1 MPSIYLIRHGQASFG
16 AADYDVL
23 SPMGTQQSKVLGE
36 ELSRRSVRV
45 DQVWSGTLSRQRA
58 TAAACLSVAGLDLPC
73 QEDPRWN
80 EYDLDALLDRYLPE
94 LNIDPAT
101 AAASPREFQKLLER
115 AMILWSAGDEA
126 VGAAG
131 TWRAW
136 CDAPCAALGEV
147 FDRLGRGGTA
157 LVFTS
162 GGVISA
168 ICASLLGLAPEGFL
182 AVNRTMVNAGLTKV
196 VQGPLG
202 TSLVSLNEHAHFEG
216 PNRELL
222 SYR

>member
-1 MPSIYLIRHGQASFG
+1 MPTIYLIRHGQASFG
-16 AADYDVL
+16 TANYDVL
-23 SPMGTQQSKVLGE
+23 SEVGEQQSKVLGE
-36 ELSRRSVRV
+36 ELARRGVRAT
-45 DQVWSGTLSRQRA
+45 QVWSGALSRQRA
-58 TAAACLSVAGLDLPC
+58 TAAACLPVAGIDVPC
-73 QEDPRWN
+73 REDPRWN
-80 EYDLDALLDRYLPE
+80 EYHIDALLERYLPE
-94 LNIDPAT
+94 LDIDPAV

-115 AMILWSAGDEA
+115 AILAWSAGDES
-126 VGAAG
+126 VGLAG
-131 TWRAW
+131 TWRAF
-136 CDAPCAALGEV
+136 CDAPCQALGEV
-147 FDRLGRGGTA
+147 FESLGRGGSA

-182 AVNRTMVNAGLTKV
+182 AINRTMVNASMTKV
-196 VQGPLG
+196 VRGPLG

>member
-1 MPSIYLIRHGQASFG
+1 MPTIYLIRHGQASFG

-23 SPMGTQQSKVLGE
+23 SEVGEQQSKVVGE
-36 ELSRRSVRV
+36 ELARRGVRA
-45 DQVWSGTLSRQRA
+45 DQAWSGTLSRQRA
-58 TAAACLSVAGLDLPC
+58 TAAACLPVAGIDAPC
-73 QEDPRWN
+73 REDPRWN
-80 EYDLDALLDRYLPE
+80 EYDLDALLLGYLPE
-94 LNIDPAT
+94 LDIDPAT
-101 AAASPREFQKLLER
+101 AAASPKEFQKLLER
-115 AMILWSAGDEA
+115 AMIAWSESGEP

-131 TWRAW
+131 TWRAF
-136 CDAPCAALGEV
+136 CDAPCQALAEV
-147 FDRLGRGGTA
+147 FDNLGRGGTG

-168 ICASLLGLAPEGFL
+168 ICASLLGLAAEGFL
-182 AVNRTMVNAGLTKV
+182 AVNRTMVNASLTKV
-196 VQGPLG
+196 VRGSLG

>member
-1 MPSIYLIRHGQASFG
+1 MPTVYLIRHGQASFG
-16 AADYDVL
+16 TANYDVL
-23 SPMGTQQSKVLGE
+23 SEVGEQQSKVLGE
-36 ELSRRSVRV
+36 ELARRDVRV

-58 TAAACLSVAGLDLPC
+58 TAAACLPDVEC
-73 QEDPRWN
+73 REDPRWN
-80 EYDLDALLDRYLPE
+80 EYDLDALLERYLPE
-94 LNIDPAT
+94 LDIDPAT

-115 AMILWSAGDEA
+115 AMLAWSAGDES
-126 VGAAG
+126 VGLAG
-131 TWRAW
+131 TWRAF
-136 CDAPCAALGEV
+136 CYTPCQALGEV
-147 FDRLGRGGTA
+147 FDGLGRGGSA

-182 AVNRTMVNAGLTKV
+182 AVNRTMVNASLTKV
-196 VQGPLG
+196 VRGPRG

>member
-1 MPSIYLIRHGQASFG
+1 MPTVYLIRHGQASFG

-23 SPMGTQQSKVLGE
+23 SPTGTQQSKVLGE
-36 ELSRRSVRV
+36 ELGRRGVRV

-58 TAAACLSVAGLDLPC
+58 TAAACLPVAGIDVEC
-73 QEDPRWN
+73 RQDPRWN
-80 EYDLDALLDRYLPE
+80 EYDLDALLLRYLPE
-94 LNIDPAT
+94 LELDPAT
-101 AAASPREFQKLLER
+101 AAASPREFQRMLER
-115 AMILWSAGDEA
+115 AMIAWSADEESAGIGSFGDF
-126 VGAAG
+126 
-131 TWRAW
+131 
-136 CDAPCAALGEV
+136 CSAPCRAMAELFEG
-147 FDRLGRGGTA
+147 LGRGGSA

-168 ICASLLGLAPEGFL
+168 VCASLLGLAPVGFL
-182 AVNRTMVNAGLTKV
+182 AVNRTMVNAGVTKV

>member
-1 MPSIYLIRHGQASFG
+1 MPTIYLIRHGQASFG

-23 SPMGTQQSKVLGE
+23 SEVGEQQSKVLGE
-36 ELSRRSVRV
+36 ELARRGVRV
-45 DQVWSGTLSRQRA
+45 DQVWSGTLRRQRA
-58 TAAACLSVAGLDLPC
+58 TAAACLPVAGIDLPGR
-73 QEDPRWN
+73 EDPRWN
-80 EYDLDALLDRYLPE
+80 EYEIDALLDHYLPT
-94 LNIDPAT
+94 LAIDPAS
-101 AAASPREFQKLLER
+101 AGASPKEFQKILER
-115 AMILWSAGDEA
+115 AMIGWSAGGES
-126 VGAAG
+126 VGRAG
-131 TWRAW
+131 TWRAF

-147 FDRLGRGGTA
+147 FDGLGRGGSA

-182 AVNRTMVNAGLTKV
+182 AVNRTMVNASLTKV
-196 VQGPLG
+196 VRGALG

>member
-1 MPSIYLIRHGQASFG
+1 MAVVYLIRHGQASFG

-23 SPMGTQQSKVLGE
+23 SPMGVQQSKVVGE
-36 ELSRRSVRV
+36 ELARRGVRA

-58 TAAACLSVAGLDLPC
+58 TAAGAVPDVECR
-73 QEDPRWN
+73 EDPRWN
-80 EYDLDALLDRYLPE
+80 EYDMDTLLARYLPSSN
-94 LNIDPAT
+94 LDPAA
-101 AAASPREFQKLLER
+101 AAASPKEFQRLLER
-115 AMILWSAGDEA
+115 AMTAWSEDTALTGP
-126 VGAAG
+126 GS
-131 TWRAW
+131 WRSF
-136 CDAPCAALGEV
+136 CDDPCVALNEV
-147 FDRLGRGGTA
+147 FDSLGRGGIG

-168 ICASLLGLAPEGFL
+168 VCASLLGLAPQGFL
-182 AVNRTMVNAGLTKV
+182 AVNRTMVNAGITKV
-196 VQGPLG
+196 VRGSLG

>member
-1 MPSIYLIRHGQASFG
+1 MPTIHLIRHGQASFG

-23 SPMGTQQSKVLGE
+23 SEVGEQQSKVLGE
-36 ELSRRSVRV
+36 ELARRGVRV

-58 TAAACLSVAGLDLPC
+58 TALACLPVAGIDLPC
-73 QEDPRWN
+73 HEDPRWN
-80 EYDLDALLDRYLPE
+80 EYDIDALLLRYLPE
-94 LNIDPAT
+94 VDVDPAT
-101 AAASPREFQKLLER
+101 AAASPKEFQKLLER
-115 AMILWSAGDEA
+115 VMIAWSAGGES
-126 VGAAG
+126 VGLAG
-131 TWRAW
+131 TWRQF
-136 CDAPCAALGEV
+136 CDAPCAALAEL
-147 FDRLGRGGTA
+147 FDGLGRGGTA

-182 AVNRTMVNAGLTKV
+182 AVNRTMVNASLTKV
-196 VQGPLG
+196 VRGSLG
-202 TSLVSLNEHAHFEG
+202 TSLVSLNEHAHFDG